1 MSEFVTGAEE
11 LKAKLK
17 ALGPELARVQG
28 GRALYQEAKIL
39 EAISHDRTP
48 FDDGPLRASYETS
61 EPIEES
67 DGNVS
72 VTISVGGPSAPYAVY
87 VHEILWHH
95 HPIGEAKF
103 LEKTI
108 NEAMPT
114 LSGRLAARITL

>member
-28 GRALYQEAKIL
+28 GKALYQEAKIL
-39 EAISHDRTP
+39 EAIAHERTP
-48 FDDGPLRASYETS
+48 LQWGPLRGSYETS
-61 EPIEES
+61 EPVEES

-72 VTISVGGPSAPYAVY
+72 VTISVGGPTAPYAVY
-87 VHEILWHH
+87 VHEILWYH
-95 HPIGEAKF
+95 HPIGESKF

-108 NEAMPT
+108 NEAMAT
-114 LSGRLAARITL
+114 LPGRLAARIHL